1 MFRLACTIVCTVFLS
16 ASAFAQGSQL
26 EKARFLLKVGYP
38 EPALTI
44 LEGLPETPAVL
55 QGRAQAH
62 IMIASQI
69 PPAGRCDHLRRAM
82 DLASISSAQG
92 LVEFARK
99 RFRDEG
105 CPISASGM

>member
-1 MFRLACTIVCTVFLS
+1 MCHCPVS
-16 ASAFAQGSQL
+16 AAAQGSQL

-44 LEGLPETPAVL
+44 LETLPETPAVL

-62 IMIASQI
+62 LMIASQI
-69 PPAGRCDHLRRAM
+69 PPPASCDHLRRAM
-82 DLASISSAQG
+82 DLGSMSSAQG

-105 CPISASGM
+105 CPIAQPGS